1 MTARFERTPMR
12 PQMQPLPLPVAD
24 EPGLVLVDTTWGSIQ
39 PMVVAEGVRTV
50 GETELIEHL
59 ENGMPAVDSRDR
71 DAHERATIPGAA
83 SLPFADTAV
92 RRDELDREHPT
103 VFFCN
108 GPQCGQSP
116 RAIRSLIEAG
126 HRPELIWYYRGGLH
140 DWVTLGLPVVSAA
153 SAADPAGSAPP
164 G

>member
-1 MTARFERTPMR
+1 MTARFERTAVR
-12 PQMQPLPLPVAD
+12 PEMQPLPLPVAG

-50 GETELIEHL
+50 GESELVEHL

-71 DAHERATIPGAA
+71 DAYEAATIPSAA
-83 SLPFADTAV
+83 SLPFADAVV
-92 RRDELDREHPT
+92 RRDELDRERPT

-116 RAIRSLIEAG
+116 RAIRALVAAG
-126 HRPELIWYYRGGLH
+126 HPPELIWYYRGGLH

-153 SAADPAGSAPP
+153 LSADPAGSALP